1 MFPLPT
7 PSATTPTAL
16 LQPPL
21 SRAAVALWLRFQCN
35 PAATLHES
43 YREVLAASPR
53 DRAQAGRKKD
63 KDKDKESAQESAQ
76 ESVWMQRLWGRASL
90 SRLVCERFALRID
103 VFPRAPSQLP
113 FFLRLVM
120 LDSPLLLRLL
130 RSAGLVLSAAEI
142 AAVIESEQV
151 ARLKKGL
158 GASDYTFA
166 MTKGAGLRPSPRR
179 VALGLSGEQK
189 ASLGDPA
196 FHTLLGLRLLVLQ
209 SEGLQDQ
216 ELQDEEGLAEQHW
229 RRLALKCPR
238 GIVDLLRRSS
248 RQEFK
253 GMEGLDEGTAA
264 GLRATITLFETE
276 EETGE
281 HEKWWCALAKE
292 VIGSWHGWLESSKVA

>member
-16 LQPPL
+16 PQPPL

-179 VALGLSGEQK
+179 VALGLSGEQQ

>member
-16 LQPPL
+16 PQPPL

-179 VALGLSGEQK
+179 VALGLSGEQQ

-209 SEGLQDQ
+209 SEGI
-216 ELQDEEGLAEQHW
+216 A
-229 RRLALKCPR
+229 RP
-238 GIVDLLRRSS
+238 GIAR
-248 RQEFK
+248 
-253 GMEGLDEGTAA
+253 
-264 GLRATITLFETE
+264 
-276 EETGE
+276 
-281 HEKWWCALAKE
+281 
-292 VIGSWHGWLESSKVA
+292 